1 MSDVSVKASQKGL
14 SRRDFIKVSALS
26 GGGLMLSGYLSGC
39 SNKLVADPGS
49 GVLSWKAD
57 AWLKVFSDGQVE
69 FTLDRVEMG
78 QGTYTGITTLLAEEM
93 DVSPESIR
101 VVFAP
106 AATEYRNPD
115 YGLQL
120 TGGSNS
126 ISSSWQPIRETGAS
140 VRYLMKKAAAR
151 VWNIDISQCD
161 TDTGRVIRR
170 GTNEDISYQ
179 KLLTLAVKESLP
191 WEIPLKDPSQ
201 FKYIGKTS
209 KRLDSPLKST
219 GKAEFGIDVKVDGM
233 AFASVV
239 RCPVIGGTV
248 KSFDSTLA
256 LQQPGVIKVVQIE
269 SGIAVVANSFWRAK
283 KATEHLNVVWDE
295 GKNASLST
303 EDVFRLYREA
313 ADQDEGESRR
323 DKGDFQAL
331 KQAGSGHT
339 VTAEYEAPFLAHAT
353 MEPQNCVAKVTA
365 DRCDIWAPTQAPDV
379 AQVAVAK
386 VTDLSLD
393 QVNIHTTFIGGG
405 FGRRLTQDFVAEA
418 AEISAKTGL
427 PIKLV
432 WTRDEDTQHDLYRPA
447 SFHRLAAV
455 LSDQGEL
462 KGWQHQ
468 MVCPKILSWYVWD
481 AAPAQFPWAPKFMYT
496 TLAETGLAGE
506 GVIAPEDH
514 SPFEGAESFPYQLP
528 NIDVRYTHADAGVP
542 VSYWR
547 SVGHSQN
554 AFVVEGFMNELAHK
568 AGKDPYQFRRDLLKD
583 QPRALNVLDK
593 VVERSGW
600 KDQPVAGLHRGLAV
614 HKSFGSWVAQVV
626 EVKVQGSQYHV
637 EKVYCAVDCGLVV
650 NPEIV
655 TAQMES
661 GVIFALTA
669 AKYGRIDIE
678 NGRVK
683 QTNFHD
689 YQILRMNETPDIE
702 VEIVP
707 SAEAPT
713 GVGEPGVPPLAPAL
727 ADALYRATGQRIR
740 HLPLEI
746 S

>member
-1 MSDVSVKASQKGL
+1 MSDKSMNTSKKGL
-14 SRRDFIKVSALS
+14 SRRDFMKVSALS
-26 GGGLMLSGYLSGC
+26 GGGLLLAGYLSGC
-39 SNKLVADPGS
+39 TNKLVQDPES

-57 AWLKVFSDGQVE
+57 AWLKMFNDGQVE

-93 DVSPESIR
+93 DVDPESIR

-151 VWNIDISQCD
+151 IWKVDISQCD
-161 TDTGRVIRR
+161 TNKGQVILTGSNKQIAY
-170 GTNEDISYQ
+170 E
-179 KLLTLAVKESLP
+179 KLLSLAVKESLP
-191 WEIPLKDPSQ
+191 WDIPLKDPSQ

-219 GKAEFGIDVKVDGM
+219 GQANFGIDTQVEGM
-233 AFASVV
+233 AFASVA
-239 RCPVIGGTV
+239 RCPVIGGGVT
-248 KSFDSTLA
+248 SFDATKA
-256 LQQPGVIKVVQIE
+256 KQQPGVKDVVQIE
-269 SGIAVVANSFWRAK
+269 SGIAVVADSYWRAK
-283 KATEHLNVVWDE
+283 KAKELLDIVWDE
-295 GKNASLST
+295 GANANLST
-303 EDVFRLYREA
+303 EGVFRQYREA
-313 ADQDEGESRR
+313 ADQDEGDSRR
-323 DKGDFQAL
+323 DEGDFNAL
-331 KQAGSGHT
+331 TQSGQGRS
-339 VTAEYEAPFLAHAT
+339 VVAEFEAPFLAHAT
-353 MEPQNCVAKVTA
+353 MEPQNCVARVTE

-393 QVNIHTTFIGGG
+393 QVHIHTTFIGGG

-418 AEISAKTGL
+418 AEISTKTGL
-427 PIKLV
+427 PVKLV
-432 WTRDEDTQHDLYRPA
+432 WTREEDTQHDIYRPA

-462 KGWQHQ
+462 TGWQHQ
-468 MVCPKILSWYVWD
+468 IVCPKILSWYVWD
-481 AAPAQFPWAPKFMYT
+481 AAPAQFPWAPKFMYN

-506 GVIAPEDH
+506 GVLAPEDH
-514 SPFEGAESFPYQLP
+514 SPFEGAESYPYQLP
-528 NIDVRYTHADAGVP
+528 NIDIRYTHADAGVP

-554 AFVVEGFMNELAHK
+554 AFIVESFMNELAHE
-568 AGKDPYQFRRDLLKD
+568 AGQDPYQFRRNLLKNE
-583 QPRALNVLDK
+583 PKALKVLDR
-593 VVERSGW
+593 VVELSGW
-600 KDQPVAGLHRGLAV
+600 KNTPSAGIHRGLAV
-614 HKSFGSWVAQVV
+614 HKSFGSWVAQVA
-626 EVKVQGSQYHV
+626 EVKVQGSQYQV
-637 EKVYCAVDCGLVV
+637 EKVYCVVDCGMVV

-655 TAQMES
+655 TEQMES
-661 GVIFALTA
+661 GIIFALTA

-678 NGRVK
+678 NGRIK
-683 QTNFHD
+683 QSNFHD
-689 YQILRMNETPDIE
+689 YQILRMNETPEIE
-702 VEIVP
+702 VDVIS
-707 SAEAPT
+707 SADAPT

-727 ADALYRATGQRIR
+727 ADALFSATGQRLR
-740 HLPLEI
+740 TLPLEI
-746 S
+746 A